1 MRCKIAHKEHKTA
14 GTQTIGTTKQSIIAN
29 LSALA
34 TKVGDDVYWDLC
46 L

>member
-1 MRCKIAHKEHKTA
+1 MRCKIAHKEHETA